1 MTLRLIIGIGVGAAA
16 GFAYYRFIGCSRGV
30 CPLTSNPYISTLY
43 GAVMGAL
50 ISGAFTRR

>member
-1 MTLRLIIGIGVGAAA
+1 MTLRLIIGIIVGAVA
-16 GFAYYRFIGCSRGV
+16 GFAYYRYIGCSRGV

-50 ISGAFTRR
+50 VTGASIRR